1 MESPNLYAEP
11 RIKQF
16 VEIAANYCLWAESF
30 SSNFTEQML
39 IARKLLAGLHLA
51 VLDLPDLG
59 CGKDVIDIPS
69 LSKENHVYH
78 HFKNMPING
87 YWDVFDPLNQ
97 EDTQSVFNSLAD
109 DLSDIYKDLKRGI
122 SRLALK
128 FIVMTRQGA
137 GGREQGEKGFEPCLL
152 FFTQFDFIAPTY
164 LLLYNQG
171 YITEAVWEWR
181 FHFEIHWGV
190 HLVGAQRAIHS
201 YFS

>member
-16 VEIAANYCLWAESF
+16 AEIAGNYCLWAESF
-30 SSNFTEQML
+30 CSNFPQVML

-51 VLDLPDLG
+51 VLDLPDFG

-69 LSKENHVYH
+69 LSKENHVYQ
-78 HFKNMPING
+78 HFQNMPING

-109 DLSDIYKDLKRGI
+109 DLSDIYRDLKRG
-122 SRLALK
+122 
-128 FIVMTRQGA
+128 
-137 GGREQGEKGFEPCLL
+137 
-152 FFTQFDFIAPTY
+152 

-181 FHFEIHWGV
+181 FNFQIHWGV
-190 HLVGAQRAIHS
+190 HLVSAQRAIHS